1 MINFAII
8 NLRDALKHSSIEQ
21 NGGFL
26 PDKLFDIER
35 KYYFTVVWNCPHC
48 NWYLFS
54 EKCKVSACL

>member
-35 KYYFTVVWNCPHC
+35 KYYFTVV
-48 NWYLFS
+48 
-54 EKCKVSACL
+54 